1 MTTSEY
7 RIPNSRAEQLQGEG
21 GGGGGG
27 GGGWRGELGGV
38 GISYAS
44 IQELCINGNMLIQ
57 WFLCTTKTTACL

>member
-27 GGGWRGELGGV
+27 GVEGGAWWSRH
-38 GISYAS
+38 
-44 IQELCINGNMLIQ
+44 
-57 WFLCTTKTTACL
+57 